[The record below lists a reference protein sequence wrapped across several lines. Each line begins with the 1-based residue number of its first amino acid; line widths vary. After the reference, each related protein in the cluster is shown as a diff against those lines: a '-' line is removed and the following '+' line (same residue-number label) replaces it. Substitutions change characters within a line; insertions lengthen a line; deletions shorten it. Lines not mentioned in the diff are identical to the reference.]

1 MVKTLLKNISLAL
14 TDYQLAF
21 IMFIFRHRYVP
32 NFKSPRSFNEKINY
46 LRLYNRNSLRSLI
59 ADRLKVR
66 DYIKSKTSQCSF
78 PKIYWH
84 GVDFTPEVWKSLPEK
99 FVIKANHGSKMV
111 KIIDKKDS
119 DYEEIKLLTD
129 CWLKSDYA
137 KYGREWWYKNLEKYL
152 LVEEKLEVDGD
163 VPNDFKFFVCSGNV
177 EIVQRDV
184 DRFKEHKRVLY
195 NRNFEFINAGFT
207 IPSDDTKIIAKPKPL
222 DLAINIAEQL
232 GADFDFIRVDFYLC
246 NDKVYFGELT
256 NAPGNGFERITPR
269 SFDFYMGSKLP
280 EKILK

>member
-137 KYGREWWYKNLEKYL
+137 KYGREWWYKDLKRFL
-152 LVEEKLEVDGD
+152 IVEEKLEFEGD
-163 VPNDFKFFVCSGNV
+163 VPPDYKFFVCNGRV
-177 EIVQRDV
+177 EMIQLDL
-184 DRFKEHKRVLY
+184 DRFKIHRRNLY
-195 NRNFEFINAGFT
+195 DRDFNLLDVELT
-207 IPSDDTKIIAKPKPL
+207 IPSDKTKAVIKPESFEI
-222 DLAINIAEQL
+222 AINIAEQL
-232 GADFDFIRVDFYLC
+232 GTDFDFIRVDLYLLQ
-246 NDKVYFGELT
+246 NKVYFGELT
-256 NAPGNGFERITPR
+256 NAPCNGIIRITPK
-269 SFDFYMGSKLP
+269 SFDYYLGSKLP
-280 EKILK
+280 EKILN